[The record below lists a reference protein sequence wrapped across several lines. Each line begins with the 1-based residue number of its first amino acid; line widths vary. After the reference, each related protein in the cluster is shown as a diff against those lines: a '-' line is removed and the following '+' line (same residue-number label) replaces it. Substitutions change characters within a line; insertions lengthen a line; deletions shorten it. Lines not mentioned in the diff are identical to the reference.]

1 MKLISLGQLNKY
13 IAFPIIGGISK
24 CICESI
30 LYYAETQIGH
40 HPFLVGINAGLA
52 MCLAFIPFI
61 FIKLRLKKSITY
73 KKEKWNIRKIIL
85 IILCGFLEFLQKFL
99 SYSFI
104 NDVDNNIW
112 IFNIIYFSG
121 FSYLIL
127 KIKLY
132 NHQLFSS
139 LVMIIIGIIYNIII
153 MKDMKATDIP
163 YLLLSIF
170 IETVYSL
177 NIVLNKYVME
187 FYFCSPYELC
197 FYEGIFILSLNI
209 ILATIF
215 THVEITKGSTTTK
228 IIRTFEY
235 NNITYID
242 NFYEFYHS
250 IDSYEVIMF
259 CISLTNRLIFNL
271 FSLITNKY
279 YTPCHIILLLIIGEC
294 QFAFETEE
302 DSELILP
309 SISYF
314 IIFFMILIY
323 LEIIELN
330 FCGLQENLK
339 RNIDERAKIKEKEED
354 GSSLNTDVKRGS
366 ADSNTSIEL
375 SFDFN
380 ADSYK

>member
-30 LYYAETQIGH
+30 LYYAETKIGR

-61 FIKLRLKKSITY
+61 FIKLRLKKSVTY
-73 KKEKWNIRKIIL
+73 KKEKWNIKKIIL
-85 IILCGFLEFLQKFL
+85 ILLCGFLEFLQKFL

-215 THVEITKGSTTTK
+215 THV
-228 IIRTFEY
+228 
-235 NNITYID
+235 
-242 NFYEFYHS
+242 
-250 IDSYEVIMF
+250 
-259 CISLTNRLIFNL
+259 
-271 FSLITNKY
+271 
-279 YTPCHIILLLIIGEC
+279 
-294 QFAFETEE
+294 
-302 DSELILP
+302 
-309 SISYF
+309 
-314 IIFFMILIY
+314 
-323 LEIIELN
+323 
-330 FCGLQENLK
+330 
-339 RNIDERAKIKEKEED
+339 
-354 GSSLNTDVKRGS
+354 
-366 ADSNTSIEL
+366 
-375 SFDFN
+375 
-380 ADSYK
+380 

>member
-1 MKLISLGQLNKY
+1 MVFK
-13 IAFPIIGGISK
+13 
-24 CICESI
+24 
-30 LYYAETQIGH
+30 
-40 HPFLVGINAGLA
+40 
-52 MCLAFIPFI
+52 
-61 FIKLRLKKSITY
+61 
-73 KKEKWNIRKIIL
+73 
-85 IILCGFLEFLQKFL
+85 FLQKFL

-104 NDVDNNIW
+104 NEVDNNIW

-132 NHQLFSS
+132 NHQFLSS

-153 MKDMKATDIP
+153 MWDMKAEDIP

-197 FYEGIFILSLNI
+197 FYEGIFILSLNL
-209 ILATIF
+209 ILTTIF
-215 THVEITKGSTTTK
+215 TNVTITKDSTTTK
-228 IIRTFEY
+228 IIKTFEY
-235 NNITYID
+235 NNNTYID
-242 NFYEFYHS
+242 NFYDFYNE
-250 IDSYEVIMF
+250 IDTYEVIMF

-279 YTPCHIILLLIIGEC
+279 YTPSHIILLLIIGEC

-302 DSELILP
+302 NSELILP

-314 IIFFMILIY
+314 ILFFMILIY

-330 FCGLQENLK
+330 FCGFEENLK
-339 RNIDERAKIKEKEED
+339 RNIDERAKIKEKEDNDSENSELKRTA
-354 GSSLNTDVKRGS
+354 SSF
-366 ADSNTSIEL
+366 DSINSLEL

-380 ADSYK
+380 IN

>member
-1 MKLISLGQLNKY
+1 MRLISIGKINKY
-13 IAFPIIGGISK
+13 IAFPLIGGISK

-30 LYYAETQIGH
+30 LYYSVTKIGH
-40 HPFLVGINAGLA
+40 HPFLVGINAGLS

-61 FIKLRLKKSITY
+61 IIKLKMKRSITY
-73 KKEKWNIRKIIL
+73 KKEKWSIKKIVLIL
-85 IILCGFLEFLQKFL
+85 LCGFLEFLQKFL

-153 MKDMKATDIP
+153 MKNMKLRDIP

-197 FYEGIFILSLNI
+197 LYEGLFILSLNV
-209 ILATIF
+209 ILAIIF
-215 THVEITKGSTTTK
+215 TNVEITKDSTTTK

-235 NNITYID
+235 NNNTYID
-242 NFYEFYHS
+242 NFYEFYYS
-250 IDSYEVIMF
+250 IDTYEVIMF
-259 CISLTNRLIFNL
+259 FVSLTNRLIFNL

-302 DSELILP
+302 NSELILP

-314 IIFFMILIY
+314 ILFFMILIY

-330 FCGLQENLK
+330 FCGLEENLK

-354 GSSLNTDVKRGS
+354 YSSSNSDIKRGS
-366 ADSNTSIEL
+366 TDSNTSIEL
-375 SFDFN
+375 SFNFN
-380 ADSYK
+380 AYSYK